1 MTPAPLKFKSRGNM
15 PKQKRAG
22 AKRNSDA
29 MTLMNLTAGKWVS
42 QAIAVA
48 AELGIADLLKDG
60 TKTAAQI
67 ARSVNA
73 SEEGVYRLLRGLGSV
88 GLFAE
93 TRSRRFRLTPVG
105 KLLRTDSPQALGAY
119 AEFVGHESTWRP
131 WGELGHS
138 VRTGEPAFDHVF
150 AMPIFEY
157 FAKMSE
163 AAAVFDAA
171 MTSISTWESKAVV
184 AAYDFSGI
192 GTLVDVAG
200 GHGLM
205 IMTILKANRKT
216 RGILFDLPH
225 VTTGAAA
232 LLRGGDV
239 ADRFQIASGDFFTSV
254 PEGADAYLM
263 KHILHDWDDERA
275 IQILRNCHSAMR
287 RGGKVLIVDSVIPQG
302 NAPHFG
308 KLLDLEML
316 TLTPR
321 GRERT
326 KSEFRDLLHRSGFK
340 LRRVVRTEIH
350 LSVVEGVRA

>member
-1 MTPAPLKFKSRGNM
+1 M
-15 PKQKRAG
+15 PKRSRAG
-22 AKRNSDA
+22 AKKNSDA
-29 MTLMNLTAGKWVS
+29 MTFMNLTAGKWVS
-42 QAIAVA
+42 QAIAVV
-48 AELGIADLLKDG
+48 AELGIGDLLKDG

-67 ARSVNA
+67 ARWASA
-73 SEEGVYRLLRGLGSV
+73 SEDSVYRLLRALGSV

-93 TRSRRFRLTPVG
+93 TGNRRFRLTPMG

-119 AEFVGHESTWRP
+119 ARFVGHDSTWLP
-131 WGELGHS
+131 WGDLVHS

-157 FAKMSE
+157 FAKTPE

-171 MTSISTWESKAVV
+171 MTSISTWESKTVV
-184 AAYDFSGI
+184 GAYDFPGI

-205 IMTILKANRKT
+205 IMTILKANRKM

-225 VTTGAAA
+225 VTAGAAT
-232 LLRGGDV
+232 LLRSRGV
-239 ADRFQIASGDFFTSV
+239 ADRCQIVSGDFFTSV
-254 PEGADAYLM
+254 PEGGDAYVM

-275 IQILRNCHSAMR
+275 IQILRNCHGAMP
-287 RGGKVLIVDSVIPQG
+287 RGGKVLIVDPVIPPG
-302 NAPHFG
+302 NAAHFG

-316 TLTPR
+316 ALTPR

-326 KSEFRDLLHRSGFK
+326 GAEFRDLLQRSGFK
-340 LRRVVRTEIH
+340 LRRVIPTETH

>member
-1 MTPAPLKFKSRGNM
+1 M
-15 PKQKRAG
+15 PKQKYAG
-22 AKRNSDA
+22 KKKTSAA
-29 MTLMNLTAGKWVS
+29 MTFMNLTAGKWVS

-67 ARSVNA
+67 ARSANA
-73 SEEGVYRLLRGLGSV
+73 SEDAVYRLLRALGSV

-93 TRSRRFRLTPVG
+93 TGNRRFRLTPLG
-105 KLLRTDSPQALGAY
+105 KHLRSDSPQTLGAY
-119 AEFVGHESTWRP
+119 ARFIGHESTWRP
-131 WGELGHS
+131 WEAIGYS

-157 FAKMSE
+157 FAKMPE

-171 MTSISTWESKAVV
+171 MTSISTWEAKAVV
-184 AAYDFSGI
+184 AAYDFPGI

-205 IMTILKANRKT
+205 IMTILKANKKM

-225 VTTGAAA
+225 VTAGAAS
-232 LLRGGDV
+232 LLRRGGV
-239 ADRFQIASGDFFTSV
+239 ADRCQIISGDFFTSV
-254 PEGADAYLM
+254 PEGGDAYIM

-287 RGGKVLIVDSVIPQG
+287 RGGKVLIVDSVIPSD
-302 NAPHFG
+302 NAAHFG

-316 TLTPR
+316 ALTPR

-326 KSEFRDLLHRSGFK
+326 RAEFRGLLRQSGFK
-340 LRRVVRTEIH
+340 FRRVIPTETH
-350 LSVVEGVRA
+350 LSLVEAVRA